1 MKFKLFHRL
10 VLLTV
15 SLFLIG
21 CSSDIWYIA
30 VPYQKAKTTQNQ
42 RMFKE
47 KTSDTVLLVLVRD
60 KYVNLK
66 NRNCIYLLKSL
77 EDDPLLDIKKYRES
91 RTEYGSYNY
100 SLMKRDVSRIVGCP
114 AHREKILMHIPL
126 NGKKE
131 RTIVLAL
138 SRGLSSFKSEEH
150 SVIRKIFVLRKG
162 EPQYY
167 RWGGKVSEYDGYHD
181 YHFNRIDPNK

>member
-21 CSSDIWYIA
+21 CSSEIWYIA

-60 KYVNLK
+60 KYLNLK
-66 NRNCIYLLKSL
+66 YRNCIYLLKSL
-77 EDDPLLDIKKYRES
+77 EDDLLLDIKKYRKS
-91 RTEYGSYNY
+91 RTEYGSYRY
-100 SLMKRDVSRIVGCP
+100 SKMKKDVSRIVGCP
-114 AHREKILMHIPL
+114 ENREKILMHIPL

-138 SRGLSSFKSEEH
+138 SRGLSKSEEQ

-167 RWGGKVSEYDGYHD
+167 RWGGRISETHD
-181 YHFNRIDPNK
+181 YYFNRIDPNK